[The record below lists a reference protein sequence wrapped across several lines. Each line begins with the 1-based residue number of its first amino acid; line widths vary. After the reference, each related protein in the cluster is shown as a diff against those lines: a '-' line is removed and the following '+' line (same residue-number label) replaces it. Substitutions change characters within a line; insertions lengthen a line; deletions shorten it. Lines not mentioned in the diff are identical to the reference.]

1 MENALSDTP
10 ARPENP
16 EKSALLHIL
25 KLSRN
30 RLKKINNKIEKQQ
43 TEFAETQNWI
53 INQQVGD
60 SLLAD
65 PSVITKGSAQ
75 VDIINIHS
83 QQIQTIKINPKLN
96 AVKNAQLYYKRAK
109 KGKRGLEQ
117 CGKQLQLSKDEYARI
132 TSLIEKTQDCLN
144 YVEEKSELF
153 QKKFDDVLAA
163 GSAMDIP
170 VPTAVSD
177 KKHFKQEEHAPFR
190 HFTIDDWNVY
200 VGKNDEQNDE
210 LTTRFTRPWDM
221 WFHVAVHSGSH
232 VVLKLEKNGPEPPH
246 EIIKKIAALT
256 VWFSKARHT
265 SYAEVHMTHGRFVR
279 KPRKAPSGQVI
290 LERFKTLRVSPMS
303 PQEMFKNS
311 TISND

>member
-1 MENALSDTP
+1 MENALSDTLP
-10 ARPENP
+10 TPENP
-16 EKSALLHIL
+16 EKTALLNIL

-30 RLKKINNKIEKQQ
+30 RLKKINNKIQKQQ
-43 TEFAETQNWI
+43 TEFSEAQNWI

-109 KGKRGLEQ
+109 KGKRGLDQ
-117 CGKQLQLSKDEYARI
+117 CGKQLQSSKDEYALI
-132 TSLIEKTQDCLN
+132 TSLMEETQDCLN
-144 YVEEKSELF
+144 SAEEKSQLF
-153 QKKFDDVLAA
+153 QKKFDTVLAA
-163 GSAMDIP
+163 ASSLDIP
-170 VPTAVSD
+170 VPAGESD
-177 KKHFKQEEHAPFR
+177 KRHVKQDEPTPFR
-190 HFTIDDWNVY
+190 HFTIDNWNVY
-200 VGKNDEQNDE
+200 VGRNDEQNDE
-210 LTTRFTRPWDM
+210 LTTRFTKPWDL

-232 VVLKLEKNGPEPPH
+232 VVLQLEKNGPEPPL
-246 EIIKKIAALT
+246 EVIKKIAALT

-290 LERFKTLRVSPMS
+290 LDRFKILRVSPMS

-311 TISND
+311 SVSND